1 MSHVDEG
8 ALHAYL
14 DGALDEY
21 PATEARRIRDHLD
34 ACSACAE
41 RLEAERELRSDAHA
55 MLGLAAP
62 AVDMPSFEEL
72 RAYVE
77 RTRPATSR
85 TTVRVTRLSWA
96 ASVMLALGVGW
107 ILRGGRMEPPADRTS
122 AAPIAAAEQ
131 GGMSLAREGASEGAS
146 ANFADAAAEVE
157 RSVSEGPAQSIESS
171 AFESR
176 TDLSATAVAAVDEA
190 EVALDKIGAER
201 SELEAPVAVLATEAS
216 TSAVVAGGSEVSRV
230 AGDPSLEEDE
240 SIRASRSQGG
250 AEPTGETALDA
261 AMSDRAIEAPVSTIA
276 VDDAPDFLAS
286 TFVVAAADPV
296 EEESTR
302 PERRRSESPTAFTS
316 QFNAGRGGVRV
327 VPEDDDRFDDEPLQ
341 SVPGFEVVA
350 TENIGDGL
358 EFVGTVTTQRLEGED
373 MMQAFLLE
381 PEIELDVLPV
391 LDPGLNEVRVE
402 TETGWVVLRG
412 PRSEDELETL
422 LMRLF
427 PG

>member
-41 RLEAERELRSDAHA
+41 RLEAERGLRSDAHA

-122 AAPIAAAEQ
+122 AAPIAAAE
-131 GGMSLAREGASEGAS
+131 
-146 ANFADAAAEVE
+146 VE
-157 RSVSEGPAQSIESS
+157 RSVSAGPAQSIESS

-176 TDLSATAVAAVDEA
+176 TDLPATAVAAVDEA

-216 TSAVVAGGSEVSRV
+216 TSAVVASGSEVSRV

-276 VDDAPDFLAS
+276 GDDAPDFLAS
-286 TFVVAAADPV
+286 TSVVAAADPV
-296 EEESTR
+296 EEESAR

>member
-41 RLEAERELRSDAHA
+41 RLEAERGLRSDAHA

-122 AAPIAAAEQ
+122 AAPIAAAE
-131 GGMSLAREGASEGAS
+131 
-146 ANFADAAAEVE
+146 VE
-157 RSVSEGPAQSIESS
+157 RSVSAGPAQSIESS
-171 AFESR
+171 AFESL
-176 TDLSATAVAAVDEA
+176 TDLPATAVAAVDEA

-250 AEPTGETALDA
+250 AEPTGERALDA

-286 TFVVAAADPV
+286 TSVVAAADPV
-296 EEESTR
+296 EEESAR

-358 EFVGTVTTQRLEGED
+358 AFVGTVTTQRLEGED

>member
-41 RLEAERELRSDAHA
+41 RLEAERGLRSDAHA

-107 ILRGGRMEPPADRTS
+107 ILRGGPMEPPADRTS
-122 AAPIAAAEQ
+122 AAPIAAAE
-131 GGMSLAREGASEGAS
+131 
-146 ANFADAAAEVE
+146 VE
-157 RSVSEGPAQSIESS
+157 RSVSAGPAQSIESS
-171 AFESR
+171 AFESL
-176 TDLSATAVAAVDEA
+176 TDLPATAVAAVDEA

-250 AEPTGETALDA
+250 AEPTGERALDA

-286 TFVVAAADPV
+286 TSVVAAADPV
-296 EEESTR
+296 EEESAR

-358 EFVGTVTTQRLEGED
+358 AFVGTVTTQRLEGED

-402 TETGWVVLRG
+402 AETGWVVLRG

>member
-41 RLEAERELRSDAHA
+41 RLEAERGLRSDAHA

-122 AAPIAAAEQ
+122 AAPIAAAE
-131 GGMSLAREGASEGAS
+131 
-146 ANFADAAAEVE
+146 VE
-157 RSVSEGPAQSIESS
+157 RSVSAGPAQSIESS

-176 TDLSATAVAAVDEA
+176 TDLPATAVAAVDEA

-216 TSAVVAGGSEVSRV
+216 TSAVVASGSEVSRV

-286 TFVVAAADPV
+286 TSVVAAADPV
-296 EEESTR
+296 EEESAR

>member
-41 RLEAERELRSDAHA
+41 RLEAERGLRSDAHA

-107 ILRGGRMEPPADRTS
+107 ILRGGPMEPPADRTS
-122 AAPIAAAEQ
+122 AAPIAAAE
-131 GGMSLAREGASEGAS
+131 
-146 ANFADAAAEVE
+146 VE
-157 RSVSEGPAQSIESS
+157 RSVSAGPAQSIESS

-176 TDLSATAVAAVDEA
+176 PDLPARAVAAVDEA

-201 SELEAPVAVLATEAS
+201 SELEAPVAVLVTEAS

-240 SIRASRSQGG
+240 SIRTSRSQGG

-286 TFVVAAADPV
+286 TSVVAAADPV
-296 EEESTR
+296 EEESAR

-402 TETGWVVLRG
+402 AETGWVVLRG